1 MNVKHLLERFYR
13 EKLTKLRSSK
23 FKKFAS
29 RSVFGELTQ
38 ISWNLKTSC
47 CNLKLGCLGAK
58 QCVAFLLF

>member
-38 ISWNLKTSC
+38 ISWNLK
-47 CNLKLGCLGAK
+47 LL
-58 QCVAFLLF
+58 VAT